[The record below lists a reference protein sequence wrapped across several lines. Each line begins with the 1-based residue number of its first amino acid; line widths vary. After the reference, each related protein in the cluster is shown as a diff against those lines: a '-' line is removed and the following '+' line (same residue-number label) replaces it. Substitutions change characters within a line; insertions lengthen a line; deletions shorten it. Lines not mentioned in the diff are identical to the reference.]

1 MNLYQKIN
9 HFPGIYNLARK
20 NLLGM
25 NLMLMRELFPK
36 EYDFFPE
43 TWIIP
48 LQFSQ
53 FRIYYESTLENKV

>member
-1 MNLYQKIN
+1 
-9 HFPGIYNLARK
+9 
-20 NLLGM
+20 
-25 NLMLMRELFPK
+25 MLMRELFPK